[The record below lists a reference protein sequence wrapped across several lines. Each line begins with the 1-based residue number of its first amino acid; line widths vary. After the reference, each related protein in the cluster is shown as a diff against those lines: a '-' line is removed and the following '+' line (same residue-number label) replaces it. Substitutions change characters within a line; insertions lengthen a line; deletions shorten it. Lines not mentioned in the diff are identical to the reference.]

1 MDWCANNP
9 EKSLTTKIGEYIPCG
24 SSMSAIWGFDQIES
38 KHILYRGKDC
48 MKRFCTSLRE
58 HEKNT
63 IDFEKEKM
71 LPLTKKLKSY
81 QDAKMCY
88 ICGRK
93 VLKKFAKGKTTIEVQ
108 HIVL

>member
-1 MDWCANNP
+1 M
-9 EKSLTTKIGEYIPCG
+9 EKIVWK
-24 SSMSAIWGFDQIES
+24 GFV
-38 KHILYRGKDC
+38 LL
-48 MKRFCTSLRE
+48 FVLLLRE